1 MPEDPTSPDD
11 RNESP
16 PTTKP
21 AGDSPVAQAVRVVFW
36 ASGRSRL
43 RAGWRILGAGL
54 VLIGTI
60 IGLGRV
66 LDALDLPHAL
76 SEGSEFVVFAIGT
89 GVMLVGASR
98 YLDRRPI
105 RDYGFRFGPRWWSDF
120 AGGIA
125 IGVGM
130 HAIITGLHMGLG
142 WAHLSGTLSTG
153 AFDVPLPVALGII
166 LLQFAGVALW
176 EETLFRSVFILNAAE
191 GLSGWSASRTAR
203 VVGAWGLATLVFGGL
218 HVLSAGGE
226 GVSVGVVVTQ
236 AVIAGAYF
244 GLPYV
249 WTGSLA
255 LPIGMHLAANFAD
268 TALFGG
274 AAPRYENFPT
284 VFRMDTTLPAGWE
297 SMGGMGLVVQLAMLG
312 IVAAWV
318 YGTRGRLSVAPT
330 LLQAATPDE
339 ARAESRSDDERGGS
353 QGRGPVRIG
362 TG

>member
-1 MPEDPTSPDD
+1 MPEDTTPSDD
-11 RNESP
+11 PRESP
-16 PTTKP
+16 TTTKP
-21 AGDSPVAQAVRVVFW
+21 ADSSPVARAMQTVFW

-66 LDALDLPHAL
+66 LDALALPHAL

-105 RDYGFRFGPRWWSDF
+105 RDYGFRFGPRWWRDV

-130 HAIITGLHMGLG
+130 HAIITGLHVGLG
-142 WAHLSGTLSTG
+142 WAHLSDTLSTG
-153 AFDVPLPVALGII
+153 AFDVPLLVALGII

-176 EETLFRSVFILNAAE
+176 EETLFRGVFILNTTE
-191 GLSGWSASRTAR
+191 GLSGWSASRTVR
-203 VVGAWGLATLVFGGL
+203 VVGAWLLATLVFGGL

-236 AVIAGAYF
+236 AIIAGAYF

-255 LPIGMHLAANFAD
+255 LPIGMHLATNFAD

-274 AAPRYENFPT
+274 TAPRYENFPT
-284 VFRMDTTLPAGWE
+284 VFRMETTLPAGWE
-297 SMGGMGLVVQLAMLG
+297 SVGGVGLVVQLAMLG
-312 IVAAWV
+312 VVAAWV
-318 YGTRGRLSVAPT
+318 YGTRGRLSVAPV

-339 ARAESRSDDERGGS
+339 ARAGAGADDGREAAPKIADRSG
-353 QGRGPVRIG
+353 
-362 TG
+362 